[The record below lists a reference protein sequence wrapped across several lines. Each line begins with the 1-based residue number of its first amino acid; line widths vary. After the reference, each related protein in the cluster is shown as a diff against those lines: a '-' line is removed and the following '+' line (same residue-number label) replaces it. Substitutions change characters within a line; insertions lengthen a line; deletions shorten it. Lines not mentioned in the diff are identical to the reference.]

1 MGLAS
6 LSLEAVPSSTLTPQ
20 EPLVESLRIALQ
32 RNTALILN
40 NSPLDKTF
48 LVPLLVKEYV
58 HHLRQN
64 SGSVFVLVGTSTQVW
79 PLRTHFLA
87 HNG

>member
-40 NSPLDKTF
+40 NSPSS
-48 LVPLLVKEYV
+48 LVL
-58 HHLRQN
+58 H
-64 SGSVFVLVGTSTQVW
+64 
-79 PLRTHFLA
+79 
-87 HNG
+87 